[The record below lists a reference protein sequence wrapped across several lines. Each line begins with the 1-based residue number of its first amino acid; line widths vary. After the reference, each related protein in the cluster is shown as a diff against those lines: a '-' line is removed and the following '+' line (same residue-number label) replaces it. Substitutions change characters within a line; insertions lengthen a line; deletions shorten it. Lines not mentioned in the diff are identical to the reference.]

1 MFCYANL
8 EEFLLMLALGVTI
21 MVTTSGAFS
30 LIWEQVIPLFNYAHT
45 ASASVF
51 VSAYD
56 ILFLIC

>member
-21 MVTTSGAFS
+21 MVTSGAFS
-30 LIWEQVIPLFNYAHT
+30 LIWEQIIPLYYYAHT